1 MDFTEVSQKKVL
13 SYVLICFLAH
23 FLVQVAVVLP
33 LSLILSS
40 INIGIQMMV
49 IAFFYILAVTLSLKI
64 ILKKGF
70 QLTLSDVRIDRGRI
84 SLFTIL
90 SGISSVSFVV
100 LSYIFLVNGQFV
112 INNLSPIQTF
122 NTFAQTFFFIG
133 LGASITEEF
142 VFRGVAMGLVEK
154 KWGVKA
160 AIAMPNLIWSVLH
173 IISSDLS
180 DLTGTFIRVASTTYV
195 GIIFSIVTIKTNTIW
210 NAVFLHSIWNYASTG
225 IIFISTKGKEE
236 SPLNFIIESDNP
248 LITGGAFGMDG
259 SVISMVGFSLLL
271 VAYLYKYR
279 ATHQTHEGKF

>member
-13 SYVLICFLAH
+13 SYVLVCFLAH
-23 FLVQVAVVLP
+23 FLVQVAVVVP

-40 INIGIQMMV
+40 INIGAQMII
-49 IAFFYILAVTLSLKI
+49 IAFFYILATTLSLKI

-70 QLTLSDVRIDRGRI
+70 QLRLSDVRIDRLRI
-84 SLFTIL
+84 SLFTVL
-90 SGISSVSFVV
+90 SGIGLVSFVAV
-100 LSYIFLVNGQFV
+100 TYLFLVEGEFV
-112 INNLSPIQTF
+112 VNHLSPLQSF

-160 AIAMPNLIWSVLH
+160 AILLPNLIWSVLH
-173 IISSDLS
+173 IISSDFS
-180 DLTGTFIRVASTTYV
+180 DLTGTFIRVASITYV
-195 GIIFSIVTIKTNTIW
+195 GIIFSIITIKTNTIW

-225 IIFISTKGKEE
+225 ILFISTKGKEE
-236 SPLNFIIESDNP
+236 SPLNFIIASDNP

-259 SVISMVGFSLLL
+259 SVISMLGFSLLL
-271 VAYLYKYR
+271 ASYLYKYR
-279 ATHQTHEGKF
+279 VSRS